1 MAKLKVS
8 KNFISFR
15 QYIRTKDLSVNEQ
28 YLLELLFEFHNHNF
42 GYAYPDLKTLMK
54 AFNTT
59 SKNRVVSTIKKLE
72 KKGLIRVIRK
82 FKDNNRYF
90 IENINQFITSEKKK
104 TSPNKIHVDSN
115 SNSTLDRQIDIEEA
129 LKQNESESEKVNLV
143 LEKFKGIVL
152 SKKHKA
158 VINETEKEVLENAI
172 ESINVDKVNGNY
184 LLGAIERI
192 KTKAIEF
199 VSGNYTSN
207 NSKRFNSIN
216 AKSFNNFKARE
227 YDYEKLERQLL
238 GWYNDEPED
247 VIEEELPLG
256 ISWLGA

>member
-1 MAKLKVS
+1 MSQSKVS

-72 KKGLIRVIRK
+72 KKGLIRVTRK

-90 IENINQFITSEKKK
+90 IENINQFIITENKKASINK
-104 TSPNKIHVDSN
+104 THIDSN
-115 SNSTLDRQIDIEEA
+115 GNLPLEGQIDVEEV
-129 LKQNESESEKVNLV
+129 LKENESQSDKIKLV
-143 LEKFKGIVL
+143 LDKFKGIIL
-152 SKKHKA
+152 SKKQKE
-158 VINETEKEVLENAI
+158 VINNTEKGVLENAI
-172 ESINVDKVNGNY
+172 ESITVDKVNATY
-184 LLGAIERI
+184 LIGAIERA
-192 KTKAIEF
+192 KTK
-199 VSGNYTSN
+199 
-207 NSKRFNSIN
+207 SKYLVDGIN
-216 AKSFNNFKARE
+216 PFKFNNFKARE
-227 YDYEKLERQLL
+227 YDYDSLEKKLL
-238 GWYNDEPED
+238 GWEKQEK

-256 ISWLGA
+256 IAWLGA

>member
-1 MAKLKVS
+1 MSKSKVS

-28 YLLELLFEFHNHNF
+28 YLLELLFEFHNHEL

-82 FKDNNRYF
+82 FRDNNRYF
-90 IENINQFITSEKKK
+90 IENINQFIITEKKK
-104 TSPNKIHVDSN
+104 TSTNKV
-115 SNSTLDRQIDIEEA
+115 LEGQIDVKEVLGET
-129 LKQNESESEKVNLV
+129 ESETETDKVKLI

-152 SKKHKA
+152 SKKHKE
-158 VINETEKEVLENAI
+158 VINNTEKEVLENAI

-192 KTKAIEF
+192 KVKAIQL
-199 VSGNYTSN
+199 VDG
-207 NSKRFNSIN
+207 IN
-216 AKSFNNFKARE
+216 PKSFNNFKARE
-227 YDYEKLERQLL
+227 YDWDSLEAKLL
-238 GWYNDEPED
+238 GWDRKEEF
-247 VIEEELPLG
+247 EEEKLPLG
-256 ISWLGA
+256 IDCLRA